1 MSHIPPSSHGTPTR
15 PPSRQSTRV
24 ITPVRTDPNFVRPNH
39 DSRKALPRVEATSA
53 IPSVTDNQSLA
64 SESTTVLPSKQSRR
78 PKVSKSVVI
87 SDPEPIES
95 TTPTNVGKKNN
106 RKRPAKD
113 SAVQSQPTEKV
124 MDLTQ
129 DSDEENSRLFRKKRR
144 KVVKPSD
151 EDFDDVEDYFHKPY
165 LADENWCGNPYKKG
179 LGTRSNLYLHRD
191 GNLHRAPC
199 ASRSAAVTA
208 GCKLPLTPK
217 EIESQKKAHEQNQM
231 AKYIRSGSGSFDV
244 RVFNQLLVF
253 WMVKHSLPW
262 MRIEDFDLGV
272 ACDFAKRGIK
282 LYSRTWAANE
292 AHDLYCN
299 LQKKVVAKLTAR
311 AHLKVDPH
319 S

>member
-1 MSHIPPSSHGTPTR
+1 V
-15 PPSRQSTRV
+15 Q
-24 ITPVRTDPNFVRPNH
+24 TDPNFVRPNH
-39 DSRKALPRVEATSA
+39 DSRIALPRVEATSA

-95 TTPTNVGKKNN
+95 TAPTNVGKKNN

-165 LADENWCGNPYKKG
+165 LADEN
-179 LGTRSNLYLHRD
+179 
-191 GNLHRAPC
+191 
-199 ASRSAAVTA
+199 
-208 GCKLPLTPK
+208 
-217 EIESQKKAHEQNQM
+217 
-231 AKYIRSGSGSFDV
+231 V
-244 RVFNQLLVF
+244 RPVIFL
-253 WMVKHSLPW
+253 
-262 MRIEDFDLGV
+262 
-272 ACDFAKRGIK
+272 
-282 LYSRTWAANE
+282 
-292 AHDLYCN
+292 
-299 LQKKVVAKLTAR
+299 
-311 AHLKVDPH
+311 
-319 S
+319 